1 MTVVELDHKT
11 DKAVADGMTTT
22 ELVTN
27 HVIEIGSIKDLEG
40 IKDAVPKL
48 EKGDFDWALIQLRIL
63 SLGPEYT
70 YPQICPSTKC
80 KFQGTY
86 SHDLEELE
94 VIDMPDPRERQIEYD
109 SEEGHHVV
117 LRTLKAQDMQ
127 DLAELMKDPNDQI
140 TRILALQLVSIDD
153 VTPEK
158 ALKDKGRK
166 CKNAAQHVRQATLM
180 MNNIQLPHRE
190 KEEIRKKIRALIGF
204 PDRNVRGVCPECGTN
219 FAHLL
224 PIDYTF
230 IVPSLEEAI
239 QHGSL

>member
-1 MTVVELDHKT
+1 MKVVELDHAT

-27 HVIEIGSIKDLEG
+27 HVVEIGSIKDREG
-40 IKDAVPKL
+40 IKDAVPEL

-63 SLGPEYT
+63 SLGADYT
-70 YPQICPSTKC
+70 YPHICPSKDC
-80 KFQGTY
+80 RFQGTY
-86 SHDLEELE
+86 EHDLESLE
-94 VIDMPDPRERQIEYD
+94 VIDMPDPRERQIDYD
-109 SEEGHHVV
+109 SDEGHQLVF
-117 LRTLKAQDMQ
+117 RTLKAQDMQ

-140 TRILALQLVSIDD
+140 TRILALQLVSIDS

-166 CKNAAQHVRQATLM
+166 CKNAAQQVRQATLM
-180 MNNIQLPHRE
+180 MNTIELPHRE
-190 KEEIRKKIRALIGF
+190 KELIRKKIRALIGY
-204 PDRNVRGVCPECGTN
+204 PDRKVRGVCPECGTN